1 MKSKKLVLLMAT
13 LLVSAVGCGGG
24 REPLY
29 VAYEAAG
36 YESVAAM
43 EADVL
48 GAYDAK
54 YRAAA
59 NITDASKIKERYQK
73 FAEAEYSLIYEEG
86 IVVPWYTASGYSASV
101 ARTVPWQAGRSSYG
115 LTSDKL
121 KNVVATNSAITK
133 TQRDAVTAAYEAGKS
148 ATATPEVVDGWTSL
162 ANPAANPALV
172 NGKYVAGGIEF
183 TPKNEYK
190 MAYASEIDKD
200 NLNYLCNTW
209 TYNSAHYTNMVDG
222 LVENNKYGDI
232 VGALAE
238 SYQITRDADGN
249 EVWSFKLRDGL
260 TWVDNTGAKKA
271 DLTAADFVT
280 SAKYVLDPNSAS
292 GTVNLV
298 TGFIK
303 GAQEYYDAKAAGEEA
318 DFASVGV
325 KASADGKVISY
336 TMIED
341 CPYFNTVLTYS
352 PYLPTSQ
359 ALLDE
364 KGTDFGK
371 TRNDIWVC
379 GAFRMVEHTP
389 SSKIVYEKNA
399 SYWDKDHVYV
409 DKVTQQFYSSAVAQ
423 PDTLRTWYTNGD
435 VDSFTVQAT
444 DEVGWK
450 TYVEGEEG
458 TGTQREPAHPECNGV
473 LSVGDSTYI
482 GYFNFNRS
490 TFEVNNKEYAKTNAE
505 KTNTTKALLNKNL
518 RLAFVYGLDVES
530 YFKRLSPTEPYNYI
544 MRGYTNR
551 NLVADPDGKDYADYV
566 EDVFNQK
573 QGTTGVSLAGINA
586 KKDPTFDKA
595 KAKSLL
601 EKAKAE
607 LIAGG
612 MSEKDFPIKID
623 VIGSMT
629 ASVQVY
635 EKAMWASLEEAGK
648 GIIEIQ
654 YNVPVSDD
662 QDQDWG
668 SISSNYDFSMW
679 SGWGADYGDPNA
691 FLHTMCIGGD
701 MVEMLGF

>member
-1 MKSKKLVLLMAT
+1 MKSKKLVLLMAA
-13 LLVSAVGCGGG
+13 LLVSAVGCGPKQ
-24 REPLY
+24 EPLY
-29 VAYEAAG
+29 IAYEAAG
-36 YESVAAM
+36 YESVDAM
-43 EADVL
+43 EKDVL

-59 NITDASKIKERYQK
+59 AITDASKIKERYQK

-86 IVVPWYTASGYSASV
+86 IIVPWYTASGYSASV

-115 LTSDKL
+115 LTADKL
-121 KNVVATNSAITK
+121 KNVVVTNSAITK
-133 TQRDAVTAAYEAGKS
+133 EQREAVTAAYEAGKEDV
-148 ATATPEVVDGWTSL
+148 AVPTVDAEGWTSL
-162 ANPAANPALV
+162 ANPAANPALT

-200 NLNYLCNTW
+200 NLNYLVNTW

-222 LVENNKYGDI
+222 LVENNKYGAI

-238 SYQITRDADGN
+238 SYKITRDAEGHQ
-249 EVWSFKLRDGL
+249 VWSFKLRDGL
-260 TWVDNTGAKKA
+260 QWVDNTGAKKA

-298 TGFIK
+298 TGFIL

-318 DFASVGV
+318 DFSKVGV
-325 KASADGKVISY
+325 KAEGNVISY
-336 TMIED
+336 TMIQD

-352 PYLPTSQ
+352 PYLPTSA
-359 ALLDE
+359 ALLEE

-371 TRNDIWVC
+371 TVNDIWVC
-379 GAFRMVEHTP
+379 GAFRVTEHTP
-389 SSKIVYEKNA
+389 QSKIVYEKNA

-423 PDTLRTWYTNGD
+423 PDTLRTWYANGD

-450 TYVEGEEG
+450 TYVAGEEG
-458 TGTQREPAHPECNGV
+458 TGTQRNPAHAECNGI
-473 LSVGDSTYI
+473 LSMGDATYI

-505 KTNTTKALLNKNL
+505 KLNTTKALLNKNL
-518 RLAFVYGLDVES
+518 RLAFVYGLDVQS

-544 MRGYTNR
+544 MRAYTNR

-586 KKDPTFDKA
+586 QKDPTFDKA

-601 EKAKAE
+601 EAAKAE

-612 MSEKDFPIKID
+612 MSEKAFPIKID

-635 EKAMWASLEEAGK
+635 EKAMYAALEEAGE

-679 SGWGADYGDPNA
+679 SGWGPDYADPNT
-691 FLHTMCIGGD
+691 FLHTMAIDGD

>member
-1 MKSKKLVLLMAT
+1 MAT

-190 MAYASEIDKD
+190 MAYAAEIDKD

-249 EVWSFKLRDGL
+249 QVWSFKLRDGL

-336 TMIED
+336 IMIED

-379 GAFRMVEHTP
+379 GAFRMVEHTVVVVFL
-389 SSKIVYEKNA
+389 I
-399 SYWDKDHVYV
+399 
-409 DKVTQQFYSSAVAQ
+409 
-423 PDTLRTWYTNGD
+423 
-435 VDSFTVQAT
+435 
-444 DEVGWK
+444 
-450 TYVEGEEG
+450 
-458 TGTQREPAHPECNGV
+458 
-473 LSVGDSTYI
+473 
-482 GYFNFNRS
+482 YFLC
-490 TFEVNNKEYAKTNAE
+490 A
-505 KTNTTKALLNKNL
+505 
-518 RLAFVYGLDVES
+518 
-530 YFKRLSPTEPYNYI
+530 YNY
-544 MRGYTNR
+544 T
-551 NLVADPDGKDYADYV
+551 
-566 EDVFNQK
+566 
-573 QGTTGVSLAGINA
+573 
-586 KKDPTFDKA
+586 
-595 KAKSLL
+595 
-601 EKAKAE
+601 
-607 LIAGG
+607 
-612 MSEKDFPIKID
+612 
-623 VIGSMT
+623 
-629 ASVQVY
+629 
-635 EKAMWASLEEAGK
+635 
-648 GIIEIQ
+648 
-654 YNVPVSDD
+654 
-662 QDQDWG
+662 
-668 SISSNYDFSMW
+668 
-679 SGWGADYGDPNA
+679 
-691 FLHTMCIGGD
+691 LHST
-701 MVEMLGF
+701 